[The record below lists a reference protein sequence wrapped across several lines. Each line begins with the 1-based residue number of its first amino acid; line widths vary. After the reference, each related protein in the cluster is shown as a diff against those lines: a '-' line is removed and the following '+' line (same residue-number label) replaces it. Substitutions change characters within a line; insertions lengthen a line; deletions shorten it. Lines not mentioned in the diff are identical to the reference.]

1 MANYNS
7 NKRKLYDAL
16 SKDYDMGTYEQFCS
30 DLNDEKKRRKLFD
43 ATSKEYDLGTYD
55 SFNSQLGYYQ
65 QAVEPAK
72 APTAQPTAKE
82 EAPKAQT
89 TAQPK
94 RQQYFKLRR
103 GGQDFTVSTD
113 EVNAAGG
120 LGGWAKAHPGAP
132 IRTYMHGEGFGGH
145 VDLSQAHNRLNTKG
159 YKYTLVDKPIE
170 QKAQEPW
177 NPTEQEKIRMSA
189 QIEQI
194 RRRGEES
201 MRRTQQQIADF
212 QEYQKKSRGRFGQA
226 VESTPTFNPETGKLE
241 KTYLTPTGDRVNSKA
256 VADAAAYSF
265 RRAYE
270 AADMSVG
277 AQIRRG
283 EAELADLKKQ
293 LEGSTSRVHKEWAE
307 DYEKDKAPLAAVL
320 YSQTYVPRQQGDK
333 ENAALR
339 AAIRQKEEMLKD
351 LYEERDRQMGKD
363 VGFWRGFGRVAG
375 DIRTWDFGVGDLTD
389 AMTMM
394 NHQQY
399 TSPNATEGEKKA
411 GQAMMKAAYDRQ
423 QVEQMYGGNASFWN
437 RAGVMTG
444 YMPSFMVDFALTGG
458 GFEAIEAAGKLA
470 TRGAAKVFT
479 KEALKEMSELGLKA
493 YVKKYGAKGA
503 AQYAGNWTI
512 KALGTTADELLIRA
526 PLMTNTVQGLDT
538 AADIINRKLGNVVI
552 DANGNYDYANDKT
565 WGSAVWQAEANSI
578 IENFSEMFGTHLD
591 GALPAIANAL
601 GGKRISGMLARA
613 NASSY
618 GQILATTRK
627 QFERLG
633 VSDYFGEV
641 AEEYY
646 GQLWRTMLNLD
657 DAYTQEPVFDK
668 DGNPVLDAEGNQV
681 YERKNLLATGQFHG
695 DIWGGMA
702 LSMGLMG
709 AGKYTISAAA
719 YGAMKHDVNKADSRA
734 SSILTAERWE
744 PMRTIIDNTSN
755 DDMGALA
762 EQVVNDQNMTDEERA
777 AVMEYMER
785 SMNLRGYNLG
795 QMAQSRGAD
804 DVETPDPMEDFNQSW
819 LDGYNARSPQEM
831 ADAQNQYEYQLS
843 QLQYLLEA
851 DQIEALD
858 TNPVNELQAML
869 QSGLYDDSVIDAA
882 RDYINAKFVRD
893 GIMQAVAD
901 NTDELVEAS
910 NATIRARINNTSG
923 MIQPATMKA
932 DDRPVYIVGGNIVA
946 NPDGTIDHQA
956 SDESVVIRDAA
967 TGAIEFTDPRSI
979 FKLDE
984 AVDPQAEMDETERA
998 ISEQAD
1004 RSLNDSLNGTLQFNP
1019 GDVYSFPTQ
1028 DGTIE
1033 EWTLIGPA
1041 LDENMVPIQGQYI
1054 MQTSDGQQYTY
1065 NGEDIQYFS
1074 DQANIARLSQF
1085 EQERAR
1091 ARAEADVT
1099 DQEESRPKY
1108 ALNDEFSLRIPDTG
1122 QVVRGSV
1129 TAEENEDGLVEIYT
1143 EDAVGG
1149 NKVHMYTPEQL
1160 NAMVET
1166 YNGQPWAGPK
1176 ADESVQNSEES
1187 VPKTPKNGSI
1197 FEETEQNGTET
1208 VHEPPER
1215 VQQSALERVPVDA
1228 NGNPMFEEVDADTA
1242 WDAIVEQTQGDE
1254 EIAAEVVA
1262 DIIAEKKTDLD
1273 AAEKALKKTQEAK
1286 PDKRKPG
1293 DPVPTMAERIA
1304 IKTVSKQAL
1313 AEATEIRDTAKAIL
1327 DHWTKI
1333 AETTM
1338 RRKQEAEA
1346 ARLAQEAIERKKR
1359 AEEAAA
1365 AKAAQEEADRIERE
1379 ALNGV
1384 PDWNVDTP
1392 TDARARG
1399 YRRYGPKKVDRQAP
1413 INNKVEGKEVE
1424 VKFGDDVMPK
1434 GRQVVIDASELQPSH
1449 RDGQRNP
1456 AHFLDEAQPKER
1468 KDAASRFAADKI
1480 AANIRPEEVT
1490 SAVTAYTGAPT
1501 INARGEV
1508 IQGNNRSEALRIM
1521 YEKYADSAAKYK
1533 QYLIDHAAEF
1543 GMTPEQIAQI
1553 EQPVLTTM
1561 LDVSDEDAIT
1571 YGQYVAQDTESGGI
1585 ERIKPKNAVKKMG
1598 EDIRT
1603 FANLLLR
1610 SSDDEASFAQLVDA
1624 NGIEVL
1630 KWMSQKGYI
1639 TDTQYQSAFDSKG
1652 NLNAEAS
1659 NDLKGI
1665 MYQSIF
1671 TGGTTRLE
1679 EMFNN
1684 LPAKA
1689 QRAILAT
1696 AYRDHD
1702 SAFGERMIT
1711 EIQQSII
1718 AYNAIMSYESFVN
1731 AKNYKDA
1738 LLAVESWKHQYAFD
1752 DVSGESYLPAEAFSN
1767 FALTLVAAYKGRT
1780 QRDIQSTFN
1789 AMYDIVQGTVQPTLF
1804 DPNPDTTPK
1813 PLAEAIKSV
1822 LEIDYQPVVKQTNND
1837 NGTNGSDNVDGSP
1850 EESEEG
1856 RPGSAGTTDYA
1867 ERSEETA
1874 ESPDGGA
1881 GAAGDSRAAG
1891 DGRNAVGQS
1900 DISPT
1905 SEAEEISYQL
1915 SDEVDEYGKPF
1926 VLAKDGSTT
1935 FGTIDSDSGLTEAP
1949 IRLSLGENTTDDNG
1963 ANHGYG
1969 LLHIEAGHG
1978 DQIRNAGYASVEE
1991 FVEEVA
1997 KNYTDIREGALIGD
2011 NQTYLLEV
2019 SDEHNNTL
2027 FIQLSKDGTYW
2038 NVNSAGIFKKKYSRR
2053 KPKVYSVPAVGDG
2066 ISTDTTEVNSGQS
2079 KGATAPAG
2087 NSSQTSEDKV
2097 TTSSEEKQ
2105 ADERESSVGAR
2116 VAAAEAE
2123 VDTNPTDAQKEAG
2136 NYKKGHVQV
2145 GTFDVSIENPAGSVR
2160 RGVDADGKAW
2170 ATTMH
2175 NTYGYIRGTVGVDGD
2190 QIDVYLSDHIDGWNG
2205 ARVFVIDVYN
2215 PDGTFDEHKVMLG
2228 FNDKEDALFDFT
2240 ANYDIDWVKARRIE
2254 VHSVLMDDFEKWVES
2269 SKRKTKPF
2277 GEYTIAKKSAEGRS
2291 LDGLNQRLE
2300 EIEQSV
2306 YDDTVRQIEEA
2317 VGKPGAIPNI
2327 KRMKA
2332 HIAELGKQIKA
2343 LERGLP
2349 YVQSDADL
2357 VKIQENVAR
2366 VAGEQKAYKAK
2377 LAEFEA
2383 KIAEVEKQAEGTTAD
2398 TDNGYTIDEYTTKS
2412 GKKYQRVVLPRVDK
2426 TVWQQRLNL
2435 AKKMGGIS
2443 VPKGYGFKTWEEAEA
2458 FAQAVISPDT
2468 VANTQPLSLDD
2479 MRQAVEEAPAA
2490 PTTEAEQQLV
2500 QQPEAEKP
2508 VNPSGNRL
2516 VTDERYAQL
2525 RERMR
2530 RKLGG
2535 QLNMGID
2542 PEILAI
2548 GTEMAVYH
2556 IEKGVRRFTEYAKAM
2571 IADLGDAIRPYL
2583 KSFYNAVRDM
2593 PEAQSI
2599 GLVDEMDAY
2608 DDVSRVDIAKFD
2620 KTSTDAMAT
2629 AAAVV
2634 AEHEAESQR
2643 AEAEEKLKEK
2653 RKKRRES
2660 ESKPTIDGGLFDNA
2674 EADAAPALAVPEQR
2688 PAEELAGDSAAFQE
2702 RAVQTSQ
2709 LVGQIGSEISA
2720 RASAMKQDPGNVKP
2734 LTMTEV
2740 KKMAAQYPSLKDI
2753 SDTDL
2758 QELVELAMTQ
2768 LTRAVALSNVGG
2780 TAEQQRAAFDH
2791 VVSLYQMQPS
2801 LNARDSERLIKQQYS
2816 TPTPFGYVMGQFV
2829 RAGGK
2834 TVESMLEPSAGNGAL
2849 TITVDP
2855 SHVHVNDIDE
2865 ARLAN
2870 LRKLG
2875 YGQVTA
2881 QDALLPF
2888 GGDMVDVVMTNPPFG
2903 TVTEKIYDGVFRVS
2917 SLEGQMAINALE
2929 RMKDDGRAAI
2939 VIGGNTSYRTNGSM
2953 NPKDAAFFGY
2963 LYSHYNVTDVINIS
2977 GKALYSRNGTGY
2989 DVRMILIDGRKTGDF
3004 QRVYPPVKAKARAEQ
3019 ITTFDELYK
3028 RVQDDIQQIQQ
3039 VGRESA
3045 DVQRQPGTAADGE
3058 QGAPVR
3064 GGSNRTDAGTGQRSG
3079 EAGHAVGDTPRTDSG
3094 RPAPGNVGSRPAR
3107 VDNADGRNATGADD
3121 VPRPEP
3127 RQPRS
3132 VGSTGAQDV
3141 ARRSGGDGRGAA
3153 ASRPDTGAERLAVK
3167 PDLTTEKVP
3176 YPNQSGNGFTLMS
3189 VVPAAQAQVLQR
3201 SLAEIGDVDQF
3212 LVDELGYSSKDEL
3225 YGYLA
3230 AEQIDSVALAIHQ
3243 MNNGNAFIIGDMTGV
3258 GKGRQGAALI
3268 RYAVKQGKVPIY
3280 FTQKPT
3286 LFTDNYHDLADIGS
3300 SDLRPFIIASNPKDA
3315 NIVDADGNV
3324 VHRLPSKKEQ
3334 ERVFAYIMEHGT
3346 LPEEYDYVLTTY
3358 DQIKNGTADYQQ
3370 GADGQWS
3377 VGSRKLSRN
3386 SKGYTTADHNGQARR
3401 DALAE
3406 IAKGNIAILDESHT
3420 VGGDSGC
3427 GRYMQML
3434 TSQADGVTFLSA
3446 TFAKR
3451 ADNMPIYA
3459 QRTAIAEA
3467 GIKAGELIE
3476 AIAKGGVTL
3485 QEIMSKQLVESGQ
3498 MIRRERSFE
3507 GVTIDWLNVE
3517 EETDRRQRAQF
3528 NEVADIF
3535 NAIRSFQ
3542 NDYITPLID
3551 SMNEQAAETGGTVG
3565 HTQGTK
3571 DMGVK
3576 NVPFASKMYNLV
3588 NQLLFALKVDAVADR
3603 VIENLRNV
3611 YKPVISCTN
3620 TMEGFLSEAPKG
3632 EVMDEIPDF
3641 SITLMRALDGVMRF
3655 TEKDAD
3661 ENSEGGRIS
3670 LGQLPTEGQAAYNAI
3685 RAKIENLSAGLPI
3698 SPMDAIRMKIEA
3710 AGYSVA
3716 EITGRTVQLNR
3727 TEDGR
3732 YIVETRKDRDKKA
3745 AMRDFN
3751 SGRLDVLMINK
3762 SGSTGIS
3769 LHASSKFD
3777 DQRPRVMVFAQ
3788 FQSDIN
3794 DEVQMRGR
3802 IDRSGQVTRGRYEYI
3817 MSTIPA
3823 EQRIQMMFKAKL
3835 KSLDA
3840 NTTSSQKSKFNE
3852 MEIVDYLNK
3861 YGDEVVWEYMKEHP
3875 ELSER
3880 LGDPLDML
3888 QEGKSEDG
3896 PRTSEKEDTSK
3907 KNGCAGKISRYL
3919 AFLSVEEQDEIF
3931 REITEAYRVKMQL
3944 LDDAGENDLEITTM
3958 PLRAETRK
3966 KQIWNAGAN
3975 PGSGNAF
3982 ADNTYVEEVE
3992 VDVLRKPMK
4001 RDEIAEATRR
4011 LMGEHYA
4018 EKNGGVDWQH
4028 YVRAKG
4034 DEITA
4039 FIQAKAEEAVGKLK
4053 AAGEARIAKARERAV
4068 AAATKA
4074 RSKGENNFT
4083 DAEIQSLA
4091 DAVAGEAR
4099 QKEEQKQLKRQEEIM
4114 AVKNRIL
4121 GYLNRL
4127 RAEAIYVVPQDLKQG
4142 TAEMFSQTFGTFVG
4156 FKFNKTF
4163 TLGSS
4168 TAIFATLDGRRKV
4181 ELALSDKAINTI
4193 INATDIAYRYSPKE
4207 IGAISM
4213 ENWDEKVPTQTRQRR
4228 YIITGNLLQALVDT
4242 EKGDKTRG
4250 NLISFSTIDGET
4262 RQGILMG
4269 ENFKLTDLRNSVPL
4283 SSRLAQI
4290 RDGVAVSSENGDVEI
4305 ERIGYGWQH
4314 RGDFELRVPKSKQ
4327 RGGVYT
4333 MNHGLLKHIDGNN
4346 FVSKGNHMIGYISPE
4361 NLAKVLDMLS
4371 HEPFNVTVL
4380 QKSKLAEVKDEDL
4393 LLREGEETES
4403 TDIKAVNERFNRELQ
4418 QQAEGTLP
4426 VGHIYQIGHPGAIL
4440 RAAGFPDMPIELSST
4455 RLSEK
4460 AAQENHIFDIEEV
4473 RNLVKEMNTPWAV
4486 FRYGNNAKNVIIGI
4500 EHNDKQFLVGVHFNQ
4515 NRGGMEVSSIRGI
4528 FPKDHAE
4535 WLNWISQGKAEYLN
4549 KEKIQTL
4556 IDQQRI
4562 NLADV
4567 AYLDLDD
4574 VAKVINSFENPTIEG
4589 EESLG
4594 RQGDGYGAYS
4604 DEEVSYANDPT
4615 SKLLGKNRFSKK
4627 RQAEFAARER
4637 QRMADRVQE
4646 LAERMNLDNVEI
4658 VTDASQLE
4666 GKRAKAKGFYN
4677 KRSGK
4682 ITIVIP
4688 NNVSTIDAEQTLLH
4702 EAVAHYGLRQ
4712 LFGAQFETFLD
4723 NVYESADPAIRR
4735 KIAEMAAKNGWDF
4748 RTATE
4753 EYLAGLAEDTDFNE
4767 ARSYGGWW
4775 SQIKRLFLN
4784 MLEKI
4789 GFAGFRDKAGVILS
4803 DNELRY
4809 ILWRSYQNI
4818 AEPGRYRSILG
4829 EASDVAK
4836 QSQLKVGNYA
4846 EHGIEADYA
4855 AEGDGL
4861 LDEISLKFDQEL
4873 EAYENRQL
4881 PTGHRFELGMPSRY
4895 LRSAG
4900 FPNLPISMRSSLLA
4914 RKAGDERHPF
4924 EASDLKGLVDAIQ
4937 RPIAIFE
4944 YTKPNMR
4951 NLIVDLRRGDK
4962 HFLVGV
4968 TLNYKAGEVEINSVS
4983 GLFPKESH
4991 EWVKWIQDGKAI
5003 RIDQKEKVQ
5012 AIIDSLRTNPAE
5024 SERIGLNLDG
5034 AAKIVN
5040 SFENP
5045 TVEEEGLFRPGD
5057 FSPRDRALIRHK
5069 YEEMVRSGGYQFKE
5083 AVQDSMLGLKKL
5095 YQAILGRSTRIE
5107 DVPGFENAYL
5117 FENRMSSMN
5126 AGEQHEYFRRYM
5138 QPLLQEIGR
5147 IVEANSRKR
5156 RELTDYIMAKHG
5168 LERNEYMRAEAAKNG
5183 EDTDRDFAGL
5193 MGLTGEADWRAA
5205 EATAQ
5210 QWVDDYE
5217 SMHDTAALWEAV
5229 NKATKAT
5236 LEKVYLAGI
5245 ISKETYEKILDMY
5258 EYYVPLRGWNETTSE
5273 EVYGYLTSK
5282 DGPLGG
5288 SIMKKAEGRSSM
5300 ADDPIATI
5308 GMMADDAIR
5317 QGNRNLMKQR
5327 FLNFVLNHPSDAVSV
5342 HDIWLEYDDV
5352 ADEWRPVFA
5361 DVEAT
5366 DTADEV
5372 AQKVEDFEQR
5382 MEELR
5387 KDHPDKYKKGREAQN
5402 IPYKVVRGNLR
5413 EHQILIKKNGRTF
5426 VATINGNPRAAQ
5438 ALNGLTNPDVDQN
5451 GVVGNMLKAGTWIN
5465 RQLSAFYTTRN
5476 PDFVV
5481 SNFFRDML
5489 YSNCMTWVKESPRYA
5504 LRFHKNFGRVN
5515 PAVMRRLLG
5524 KWENG
5529 TPDMNNRLESLF
5541 YQFMRNGGET
5551 GYTNVRDIEGHKR
5564 TVAKELKKQGSA
5576 GRRAWAALGMQLDL
5590 LNRSV
5595 ENCAR
5600 FAAFITSRDF
5610 GRSIDRAIYDAK
5622 EISVNFNKKGSGG
5635 KMVNA
5640 VGQKKL
5646 GKFGSY
5652 LGGGGRIAYVFW
5664 NAGIQGMTNALRQGK
5679 RHPYKFTAGASALFA
5694 LGYVIPLL
5702 AQMLGGGDG
5711 DDDDKNAYYNL
5722 PEYVRRSNICFRAGG
5737 QWITIP
5743 LPIEYRAMYGMGE
5756 LCCGT
5761 VTGNERYSDK
5771 ELTRQM
5777 LAQFSQL
5784 FPLDM
5789 LEGGGG
5795 VSPLIPSA
5803 LKPYTEAYIMNKGWT
5818 GLPVYKD
5825 TPFNKNAPEW
5835 TKAYASAD
5843 QHLVDFTRWLNET
5856 TGGDQFTK
5864 GAIDINPAKIEYLLN
5879 GTFGGLFTFP
5889 NKIKKTGET
5898 MFGDRE
5904 FDWRSIPIANRLIKT
5919 GDERTANRKLQ
5930 NEYFKYKEEYEQT
5943 QGRLRNYES
5952 EADKGDDA
5960 MQDKADLLFNSPQGM
5975 RYQIFDEF
5983 KADLDAYREDIAA
5996 ETDKEMRAQLEAE
6009 MYQLMRELVN
6019 ALHDPETY
6027 INQSA
6032 QQ

>member
-858 TNPVNELQAML
+858 TNPVNELQTML

-946 NPDGTIDHQA
+946 NPDRTIDHQA

-1313 AEATEIRDTAKAIL
+1313 AEGTEIRDTAKAIL

-1915 SDEVDEYGKPF
+1915 SDEVDEYGKPL

-2027 FIQLSKDGTYW
+2027 FIQLSKDDTYW

-2674 EADAAPALAVPEQR
+2674 EADAAPAL
-2688 PAEELAGDSAAFQE
+2688 
-2702 RAVQTSQ
+2702 
-2709 LVGQIGSEISA
+2709 
-2720 RASAMKQDPGNVKP
+2720 
-2734 LTMTEV
+2734 
-2740 KKMAAQYPSLKDI
+2740 
-2753 SDTDL
+2753 
-2758 QELVELAMTQ
+2758 
-2768 LTRAVALSNVGG
+2768 
-2780 TAEQQRAAFDH
+2780 
-2791 VVSLYQMQPS
+2791 
-2801 LNARDSERLIKQQYS
+2801 
-2816 TPTPFGYVMGQFV
+2816 
-2829 RAGGK
+2829 
-2834 TVESMLEPSAGNGAL
+2834 
-2849 TITVDP
+2849 
-2855 SHVHVNDIDE
+2855 
-2865 ARLAN
+2865 
-2870 LRKLG
+2870 
-2875 YGQVTA
+2875 
-2881 QDALLPF
+2881 
-2888 GGDMVDVVMTNPPFG
+2888 
-2903 TVTEKIYDGVFRVS
+2903 
-2917 SLEGQMAINALE
+2917 
-2929 RMKDDGRAAI
+2929 
-2939 VIGGNTSYRTNGSM
+2939 
-2953 NPKDAAFFGY
+2953 
-2963 LYSHYNVTDVINIS
+2963 
-2977 GKALYSRNGTGY
+2977 
-2989 DVRMILIDGRKTGDF
+2989 
-3004 QRVYPPVKAKARAEQ
+3004 
-3019 ITTFDELYK
+3019 
-3028 RVQDDIQQIQQ
+3028 
-3039 VGRESA
+3039 
-3045 DVQRQPGTAADGE
+3045 
-3058 QGAPVR
+3058 
-3064 GGSNRTDAGTGQRSG
+3064 
-3079 EAGHAVGDTPRTDSG
+3079 
-3094 RPAPGNVGSRPAR
+3094 
-3107 VDNADGRNATGADD
+3107 
-3121 VPRPEP
+3121 
-3127 RQPRS
+3127 
-3132 VGSTGAQDV
+3132 
-3141 ARRSGGDGRGAA
+3141 
-3153 ASRPDTGAERLAVK
+3153 
-3167 PDLTTEKVP
+3167 
-3176 YPNQSGNGFTLMS
+3176 
-3189 VVPAAQAQVLQR
+3189 
-3201 SLAEIGDVDQF
+3201 
-3212 LVDELGYSSKDEL
+3212 
-3225 YGYLA
+3225 
-3230 AEQIDSVALAIHQ
+3230 
-3243 MNNGNAFIIGDMTGV
+3243 
-3258 GKGRQGAALI
+3258 
-3268 RYAVKQGKVPIY
+3268 
-3280 FTQKPT
+3280 
-3286 LFTDNYHDLADIGS
+3286 
-3300 SDLRPFIIASNPKDA
+3300 
-3315 NIVDADGNV
+3315 
-3324 VHRLPSKKEQ
+3324 
-3334 ERVFAYIMEHGT
+3334 
-3346 LPEEYDYVLTTY
+3346 
-3358 DQIKNGTADYQQ
+3358 
-3370 GADGQWS
+3370 
-3377 VGSRKLSRN
+3377 
-3386 SKGYTTADHNGQARR
+3386 
-3401 DALAE
+3401 
-3406 IAKGNIAILDESHT
+3406 
-3420 VGGDSGC
+3420 
-3427 GRYMQML
+3427 
-3434 TSQADGVTFLSA
+3434 
-3446 TFAKR
+3446 
-3451 ADNMPIYA
+3451 
-3459 QRTAIAEA
+3459 
-3467 GIKAGELIE
+3467 
-3476 AIAKGGVTL
+3476 
-3485 QEIMSKQLVESGQ
+3485 
-3498 MIRRERSFE
+3498 
-3507 GVTIDWLNVE
+3507 
-3517 EETDRRQRAQF
+3517 
-3528 NEVADIF
+3528 
-3535 NAIRSFQ
+3535 
-3542 NDYITPLID
+3542 
-3551 SMNEQAAETGGTVG
+3551 
-3565 HTQGTK
+3565 
-3571 DMGVK
+3571 
-3576 NVPFASKMYNLV
+3576 
-3588 NQLLFALKVDAVADR
+3588 
-3603 VIENLRNV
+3603 
-3611 YKPVISCTN
+3611 
-3620 TMEGFLSEAPKG
+3620 
-3632 EVMDEIPDF
+3632 
-3641 SITLMRALDGVMRF
+3641 
-3655 TEKDAD
+3655 
-3661 ENSEGGRIS
+3661 
-3670 LGQLPTEGQAAYNAI
+3670 
-3685 RAKIENLSAGLPI
+3685 
-3698 SPMDAIRMKIEA
+3698 
-3710 AGYSVA
+3710 
-3716 EITGRTVQLNR
+3716 
-3727 TEDGR
+3727 
-3732 YIVETRKDRDKKA
+3732 
-3745 AMRDFN
+3745 
-3751 SGRLDVLMINK
+3751 
-3762 SGSTGIS
+3762 
-3769 LHASSKFD
+3769 
-3777 DQRPRVMVFAQ
+3777 
-3788 FQSDIN
+3788 
-3794 DEVQMRGR
+3794 
-3802 IDRSGQVTRGRYEYI
+3802 
-3817 MSTIPA
+3817 
-3823 EQRIQMMFKAKL
+3823 
-3835 KSLDA
+3835 
-3840 NTTSSQKSKFNE
+3840 
-3852 MEIVDYLNK
+3852 
-3861 YGDEVVWEYMKEHP
+3861 
-3875 ELSER
+3875 
-3880 LGDPLDML
+3880 
-3888 QEGKSEDG
+3888 
-3896 PRTSEKEDTSK
+3896 
-3907 KNGCAGKISRYL
+3907 
-3919 AFLSVEEQDEIF
+3919 
-3931 REITEAYRVKMQL
+3931 
-3944 LDDAGENDLEITTM
+3944 
-3958 PLRAETRK
+3958 
-3966 KQIWNAGAN
+3966 
-3975 PGSGNAF
+3975 
-3982 ADNTYVEEVE
+3982 
-3992 VDVLRKPMK
+3992 
-4001 RDEIAEATRR
+4001 
-4011 LMGEHYA
+4011 
-4018 EKNGGVDWQH
+4018 
-4028 YVRAKG
+4028 
-4034 DEITA
+4034 
-4039 FIQAKAEEAVGKLK
+4039 
-4053 AAGEARIAKARERAV
+4053 
-4068 AAATKA
+4068 
-4074 RSKGENNFT
+4074 
-4083 DAEIQSLA
+4083 
-4091 DAVAGEAR
+4091 
-4099 QKEEQKQLKRQEEIM
+4099 
-4114 AVKNRIL
+4114 
-4121 GYLNRL
+4121 
-4127 RAEAIYVVPQDLKQG
+4127 
-4142 TAEMFSQTFGTFVG
+4142 
-4156 FKFNKTF
+4156 
-4163 TLGSS
+4163 
-4168 TAIFATLDGRRKV
+4168 
-4181 ELALSDKAINTI
+4181 
-4193 INATDIAYRYSPKE
+4193 
-4207 IGAISM
+4207 
-4213 ENWDEKVPTQTRQRR
+4213 
-4228 YIITGNLLQALVDT
+4228 VDT

-4500 EHNDKQFLVGVHFNQ
+4500 EHNDKQFLVSVHFNQ

-4528 FPKDHAE
+4528 FPKDNAE

-4753 EYLAGLAEDTDFNE
+4753 DYLAGLAEDTDFNE

-4775 SQIKRLFLN
+4775 SQIKRLFLD

-4809 ILWRSYQNI
+4809 ILWRSYQNL

-4846 EHGIEADYA
+4846 EHGIEANYA

-5515 PAVMRRLLG
+5515 PVVMRRLLG

-5529 TPDMNNRLESLF
+5529 TLDMNNRLESLF